1 MRPLSPNA
9 KTCPV
14 VTGSARSGSGAVIL
28 SGMTQSIRDRFN
40 RLRWTVY
47 ALLVLSYVG
56 VFFHR
61 MAPGAVSADLMQ
73 SFQTTGAELGFLA
86 AMYYY
91 IYTAMQIPSGILAD
105 TLGPRSV
112 VTVGAL
118 VAGLG
123 SILFGLAP
131 DFGLASAGRFLVG
144 LGVSVVFVGL
154 MKSNTIWFSESRY
167 GMISG
172 VTLLLGNLG
181 SIFAAGPLAAL
192 LTRMDWRDVFVAAG
206 VFSLLLGLLTAI
218 FVRNRPEDAGLPSIR
233 EMEGLAPHPAREHHW
248 LKELGRVLRCRD
260 AWPGFWFNLGVTGN
274 LFAFAG
280 LWGVPM
286 MRDLYGLDRGD
297 AALYTTAALAGFAVS
312 CLLSGLLSDRIRRRR
327 PVIAGSGLM
336 AVVFW
341 AGLALLPWGP
351 GWSGMLLYG
360 LLGFAAGGFV
370 VTYAAAKEVLPPGV
384 SGMAIA
390 LVNTGLFLGAAI
402 MQPAFGWMLDLG
414 WSGALV
420 EGVRQ
425 YAWGDYRNGLWLSC
439 GLAVVGLIAGLRV
452 RETYCRNLTVAPDDS
467 FSAIAVKSC
476 ASARN

>member
-1 MRPLSPNA
+1 MIRLIRAGRSTD
-9 KTCPV
+9 KTRV
-14 VTGSARSGSGAVIL
+14 VTKCARSSFRAVIL
-28 SGMTQSIRDRFN
+28 SDMTLSTRDRFN
-40 RLRWTVY
+40 HLRWTVY
-47 ALLVLSYVG
+47 VLLVLSYIG

-61 MAPGAVSADLMQ
+61 MAPGAVSADLMK
-73 SFQTTGAELGFLA
+73 SFHTTGAELGSLA

-91 IYTAMQIPSGILAD
+91 VYTAMQIPSGILAD

-112 VTVGAL
+112 VTSGAI

-131 DFGLASAGRFLVG
+131 DFAVASAGRFLVG

-154 MKSNTIWFSESRY
+154 MKSNTIWFSDSRY

-192 LTRMDWRDVFVAAG
+192 VGRLDWRDVFVAAG
-206 VFSLLLGLLTAI
+206 VFSLVLALLTAI
-218 FVRNRPEDAGLPSIR
+218 FVRNRPEDAGLPSVR
-233 EMEGLAPHPAREHHW
+233 EMEGLPPHPPREHHW
-248 LKELGRVLRCRD
+248 LKELGRVLGSRD
-260 AWPGFWFNLGVTGN
+260 VWPGFWFNLGVTGN

-286 MRDLYGLDRGD
+286 MRDLYGLERGD
-297 AALYTTAALAGFAVS
+297 AALYTTASLSGFAVS
-312 CLLSGLLSDRIRRRR
+312 CLLAGLLSDLIGRRR
-327 PVIAGSGLM
+327 PVIVGSGLL
-336 AVVFW
+336 AVVSW
-341 AGLALLPWGP
+341 TGLALLPWGP
-351 GWSGMLLYG
+351 GWSGMMLYG

-390 LVNTGLFLGAAI
+390 LVNTGLFLGAAV
-402 MQPAFGWMLDLG
+402 MQPAFGWVLDLG
-414 WSGALV
+414 WGGVLV
-420 EGVRQ
+420 DGLRQ
-425 YAWGDYRNGLWLSC
+425 YAWADYRNGLWLSC

-452 RETYCRNLTVAPDDS
+452 RETYCRNLTTVA
-467 FSAIAVKSC
+467 A
-476 ASARN
+476 